1 LFEDSNLK
9 IMRYLLAKRPMEEF
23 LKQYVASL
31 AIKGAIIR
39 GN

>member
-23 LKQYVASL
+23 LRQYVASL
-31 AIKGAIIR
+31 VTKGVIIR